1 MKKSTIAVLISL
13 LMTACVGASIFAI
26 GGAAILNK
34 NGSPV
39 SNSPVQAV
47 QVSNSSSAQ
56 QNDQI
61 AQLQSLVAQYQD
73 REKQYQQRE
82 QQLQQQLSQANSQV
96 QADQELVQ
104 QARDLLAA
112 LQQRGLIQITN
123 DGRILITR

>member
-1 MKKSTIAVLISL
+1 MKKSTIAVIVALV
-13 LMTACVGASIFAI
+13 MTACVGAAIFAI
-26 GGAAILNK
+26 GGAALLNK

-56 QNDQI
+56 QTDQV
-61 AQLQSLVAQYQD
+61 AQLQSLVSQYQD

-82 QQLQQQLSQANSQV
+82 QQLQSQLAQANSQI
-96 QADQELVQ
+96 QSDQELVQ
-104 QARDLLAA
+104 QARELLAA